1 MFDVKTLCGVPGS
14 ETPPV
19 LEVSAYGLRCLSR
32 REREREWT
40 RVSFDEKEYLK
51 THGER
56 ERSESSSVQKLGSLL
71 LFADAKNRKI
81 HTKHTPAAA
90 ARLNP
95 PRARANTCSSL

>member
-1 MFDVKTLCGVPGS
+1 MSV
-14 ETPPV
+14 E
-19 LEVSAYGLRCLSR
+19 E
-32 REREREWT
+32 RERERVDES
-40 RVSFDEKEYLK
+40 VDEKEYIK

-56 ERSESSSVQKLGSLL
+56 EREREKRVVVGSKIRFVVA
-71 LFADAKNRKI
+71 FADAKNRKI